1 MEDPEYPFRVL
12 IDDENFIHGGS
23 RSSSFAQR
31 KSRSTFDNRQKGS
44 KFGTQKY
51 GKQNTTKLKRKKTV
65 RKYTSIESDR
75 SSSTVSSDCEC
86 SECCKLSDT
95 GSESYSDST
104 VSIVSDQK
112 RYVSHNSRSDGESN
126 HSQQSWSSQEN
137 MSERS
142 FKHGTE
148 MNESSADYS
157 DGSDYSAASSA
168 DSNFGTRSAYH
179 KKRKGH
185 IGHDMY
191 HNAKPGVDEIHSIIF
206 NTVSKELQQLKDKGF
221 NYPAGYDPSKQTLE
235 NNEITLFA
243 LRLQEQRVN
252 NRNRIKGFI
261 RIASMLFSVI
271 CQWAKIE
278 VLNTENFVSDISAS
292 IAAGEYDA
300 FIDMIEPDLQN
311 NILTH
316 PFTSMFVKFVD
327 TASES
332 SENRKREKRAEQTTK
347 EAQDRKMAN
356 DEKLQAIFAKMP
368 RRNSD

>member
-23 RSSSFAQR
+23 RNNSFATIP
-31 KSRSTFDNRQKGS
+31 SRSTTNKRGMS

-51 GKQNTTKLKRKKTV
+51 GKQRSQKFRRRKTNK
-65 RKYTSIESDR
+65 KFTSIASDAT
-75 SSSTVSSDCEC
+75 SSSMSTDCEC
-86 SECCKLSDT
+86 SDCCRD
-95 GSESYSDST
+95 SESTSERFSDST

-112 RYVSHNSRSDGESN
+112 RYQSHESKSDSGDY
-126 HSQQSWSSQEN
+126 SSPHDN
-137 MSERS
+137 ASERS
-142 FKHGTE
+142 FQI
-148 MNESSADYS
+148 YS
-157 DGSDYSAASSA
+157 DDNAHSENYSDNSDHSKASSEIQHY
-168 DSNFGTRSAYH
+168 STRVPHFKS
-179 KKRKGH
+179 RTGH

-191 HNAKPGVDEIHSIIF
+191 HSAKPGVDEIHSIIF
-206 NTVSKELQQLKDKGF
+206 NTVSKELEQLKDKGF
-221 NYPAGYDPSKQTLE
+221 NYPAGYDPSTQTLE

-261 RIASMLFSVI
+261 KIASMIFSVV
-271 CQWAKIE
+271 CQWAKIK
-278 VLNTENFVSDISAS
+278 VLDTENFVRDISAS
-292 IAAGEYDA
+292 VAAGEYDA

-311 NILTH
+311 NMLTH

-347 EAQDRKMAN
+347 EANERKVAKN
-356 DEKLQAIFAKMP
+356 EKLQAIFAKMP
-368 RRNSD
+368 RTETS